1 MKYIFI
7 SLILLTS
14 CASVE
19 RASNKIHRLTEKFPS
34 LIQQVDTIIT
44 LDVPIKGIEASNTF
58 KLDSL
63 PYNEFVTLRD
73 SINTITL
80 YNTIDSFRIEVLTEC
95 PDTIIPTD
103 IPFTFPSII
112 AECNCKKEVRH
123 ATKELRKQRRRMISL
138 LIILLIASGVYFGFK
153 FKSKIPFL

>member
-1 MKYIFI
+1 MRTLLF
-7 SLILLTS
+7 SLIFLTS

-44 LDVPIKGIEASNTF
+44 LDVPIKGVEASNTF
-58 KLDSL
+58 KLDKL

-73 SINTITL
+73 SINTITI
-80 YNTIDSFRIEVLTEC
+80 YNTIDSFQIQIDTKC
-95 PDTIIPTD
+95 PDTIVSAKV
-103 IPFTFPSII
+103 PFTFPSII
-112 AECNCKKEVRH
+112 ANCNCKKEVRQ
-123 ATKELRKQRRRMISL
+123 ATKELRRQRRRMILL
-138 LIILLIASGVYFGFK
+138 LILILIGSGVYLGFK